1 MTTLQQM
8 AEGQNNA
15 HVVFNEVA
23 ESVSSS
29 AIFSKRHA
37 ATSGLTWAF
46 YGGLYNGNTK
56 ADGTVALT
64 NNSDNYVVVLR
75 SSGVVSSSA
84 SSTNGTNPLY
94 AKLYKVTCASG
105 VVTATVDERWDAN
118 GLCLAPGAAASTPV
132 CIQVACSNET
142 TPLTTGTAKVT
153 FRSPHAFTLTDVR
166 ASVSVCPTGAT
177 LLTVDVNEAGTTVL
191 STKLTF
197 DASEYTT
204 TTAATQRVISD
215 TAIADDAE
223 ITIDV
228 DAVGSTIAGAGLKV
242 TFIGTKP

>member
-1 MTTLQQM
+1 MSTLQQM

-23 ESVSSS
+23 ESLSAA

-64 NNSDNYVVVLR
+64 DDADNYVVVLR
-75 SSGVVSSSA
+75 SSGVVSVSTA
-84 SSTNGTNPLY
+84 TTNGTDPLY
-94 AKLYKVTCASG
+94 AKLYKVTTASG
-105 VVTATVDERWDAN
+105 VVSAVVDQRYDSN
-118 GLCLAPGAAASTPV
+118 GLMLSAGNTTTPV
-132 CIQVACSNET
+132 LIQAACSDET
-142 TPLTTGTAKVT
+142 TALNTGTGKLT
-153 FRSPHAFTLTDVR
+153 FRAPYAFTLTDVR
-166 ASVSVCPTGAT
+166 ASVTTAPTGAT
-177 LLTVDVNEAGTTVL
+177 LLTVDVNDGGTSVL

-197 DASEYTT
+197 DAGEYTT

-215 TAIADDAE
+215 SAIADDAQ
-223 ITIDV
+223 ITVDI
-228 DAVGSTIAGAGLKV
+228 DAVGSTVAGTGLKI
-242 TFIGTKP
+242 TLIGTRP

>member
-29 AIFSKRHA
+29 GIFSKRHA

-56 ADGTVALT
+56 ADATVALT
-64 NNSDNYVVVLR
+64 DDADNYVVVLR
-75 SSGVVSSSA
+75 STGVVSTSTT
-84 SSTNGTNPLY
+84 STNSTDPLY
-94 AKLYKVTCASG
+94 AKLYKVTTASG
-105 VVTATVDERWDAN
+105 VVTATIDQRWDAN
-118 GLCLAPGAAASTPV
+118 GLCLATAPTTSTPV
-132 CIQVACSNET
+132 LIQVACSDET
-142 TPLTTGTAKVT
+142 TALTTGTAKVT
-153 FRSPHAFTLTDVR
+153 FRAPYAFTLTDVR

-177 LLTVDVNEAGTTVL
+177 LLTVDLNDSGTTVL

-204 TTAATQRVISD
+204 TTAATQRVLSD
-215 TAIADDAE
+215 TAIADDAQ
-223 ITIDV
+223 ITIDI

-242 TFIGTKP
+242 TLIGTKP